1 MILVDSD
8 KEDQKRIILTMIS
21 FLRGQFIYNFQ
32 ISVDVIP
39 EEAF

>member
-21 FLRGQFIYNFQ
+21 FLRGQFIYNF
-32 ISVDVIP
+32 
-39 EEAF
+39 